1 MPSTRRAALLAALLV
16 AALFTACRR
25 PAPSR
30 AAGPR
35 YVSLDAAMTETLF
48 AIGAG
53 PHVVARTPYCNHPPE
68 ARALPPV
75 GTILTPDFARIA
87 EARPTRIFGSAGPT
101 SQGTQLSR
109 IAPTTLLRWK
119 TVDEVVAGVRT
130 LGRMTDHAASA
141 DALAD
146 RIAARLRPRPPSAPT
161 RVLLAFAYAPDLG
174 GGVNFIQRNSITGAA
189 LTAAGGRNA
198 VDHDV
203 TGRPFMDLDRLVQLD
218 PEAVLVIVSRDDLDP
233 EERARHLAAWSAL
246 SDLSA
251 VRRGAVRVVA
261 CEACL
266 SVGPRVVQVVDVL
279 EAALR
284 SLPPAG
290 AP

>member
-1 MPSTRRAALLAALLV
+1 
-16 AALFTACRR
+16 
-25 PAPSR
+25 
-30 AAGPR
+30 
-35 YVSLDAAMTETLF
+35 MTETLF

-68 ARALPPV
+68 VRALPAV

-101 SQGTQLSR
+101 SQGDQLSR

-130 LGRMTDHAASA
+130 LGRMTDHDADA
-141 DALAD
+141 DALAG
-146 RIAARLRPRPPSAPT
+146 RIESRLRPRPPSSPT
-161 RVLLAFAYAPDLG
+161 RTLLTFASAPGLD
-174 GGVNFIQRNSITGAA
+174 GGVDFIQRNSITGTA
-189 LTAAGGRNA
+189 LAAAGGRNA
-198 VDHDV
+198 VEHDV

-218 PEAVLVIVSRDDLDP
+218 PEAVIVIVPRDDVGP

-246 SDLSA
+246 SGLAA
-251 VRRGAVRVVA
+251 VRRGAVRVVP
-261 CEACL
+261 CDACL
-266 SVGPRVVQVVDVL
+266 SVGPRVVQVVDVF

-284 SLPPAG
+284 SLPPA
-290 AP
+290 ATP